1 MKREKS
7 VGFRTRTLS
16 VAIKRAVEAGK
27 AKHRNEKCT
36 GTHGWVIGYLYDN
49 RDSDVYQRDIEKH
62 FSVSRP
68 TMTEILKL
76 MEKNGLVERVRDERD
91 SRLKRIELTPLAL
104 EIHERHERDINNFE
118 EFLRKGI
125 TEEEM
130 NIFFSVMEKI
140 ESNVRLAEAELKF
153 GEPTESEE

>member
-1 MKREKS
+1 MKRENT
-7 VGFRTRTLS
+7 VGFRVRTLS

-27 AKHRNEKCT
+27 AKHQTEKCT

-49 RDSDVYQRDIEKH
+49 RDKNVYQRDIEKQ

-76 MEKNGLVERVRDERD
+76 MEKNGLVERVRDD
-91 SRLKRIELTPLAL
+91 SDARLKKIKLTPLAL
-104 EIHERHERDINNFE
+104 EIHERHEINIEAFE
-118 EFLRKGI
+118 NKLREGI
-125 TEEEM
+125 TDNEM

-140 ESNVRLAEAELKF
+140 EANVNKAEF
-153 GEPTESEE
+153 GLSEE